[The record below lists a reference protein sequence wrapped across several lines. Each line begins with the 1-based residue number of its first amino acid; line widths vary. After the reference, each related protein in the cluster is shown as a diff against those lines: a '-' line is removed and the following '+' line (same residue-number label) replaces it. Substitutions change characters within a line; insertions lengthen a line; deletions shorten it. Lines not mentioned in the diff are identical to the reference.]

1 MNVMVVAAHP
11 DDEVLGC
18 GGTIARHASRG
29 DAVFIAILAE
39 GMMARAEKK
48 DEPSCREKQKLLVKD
63 SLKVASILGAR
74 EVVHFDFPDN
84 RMDSVDLMDVIKVVE
99 ECIVKFKPEVVYT
112 HFTGDLN
119 IDHSIVGRAVI
130 TATRPI
136 GAHQVPEVYA
146 FEVLSSTE
154 WAFGLEMNHF
164 QPNYFIDINDF
175 VGKKMEA
182 MSLYQSEIKAFP
194 HPRSAEAIKALAL
207 RRGSQSGLKAAEAFM
222 LIRKISS

>member
-18 GGTIARHASRG
+18 GGTIARHAFRG

-39 GMMARAEKK
+39 GMMARAEKEE
-48 DEPSCREKQKLLVKD
+48 DPSYREKRK
-63 SLKVASILGAR
+63 SLIENSRKAATILGAR

-84 RMDSVDLMDVIKVVE
+84 RMDSVDLVDVIKIVE
-99 ECIVKFKPEVVYT
+99 ECIAESEPEVIYT

-130 TATRPI
+130 TATRPT
-136 GAHQVPEVYA
+136 GACQIPEVYA

-164 QPNYFIDINDF
+164 QPNYFIDIDDF
-175 VGKKMEA
+175 VAKKIEA